1 METLEVHNDNQK
13 TREKEALQEE
23 NSKTV
28 GDDKSVISTDK
39 TLIALEG

>member
-13 TREKEALQEE
+13 TQEKVALQEE
-23 NSKTV
+23 ISKTV
-28 GDDKSVISTDK
+28 GDDKSVITDK